1 VKRRAAQGNRHVI
14 AVTLT
19 LCANVLEHK
28 AAPWVGALYEKARDD
43 DMLFCWAE
51 AAARCLPQPEGLYK
65 TIDALRACAGKELRE
80 RKGGLSWFRSRTVL
94 DWIEIHAPHTNVT
107 EDCGQLAAL
116 SDLSWSRVELWLSR
130 GRPFSL
136 IALDALTV
144 FIPRPGQAP
153 IVKMLEPRLKERP
166 DRLTL
171 TQALQA
177 CMAAD
182 AAPRLSGNVAT

>member
-1 VKRRAAQGNRHVI
+1 MSLNTRQRLGWAPCTRRPVMTTCCFAGLRRRRGVFRNLKACTRRSMLCGHAPARSCGNAR
-14 AVTLT
+14 
-19 LCANVLEHK
+19 
-28 AAPWVGALYEKARDD
+28 GA
-43 DMLFCWAE
+43 
-51 AAARCLPQPEGLYK
+51 
-65 TIDALRACAGKELRE
+65 
-80 RKGGLSWFRSRTVL
+80 LSWFRSRTVL

-153 IVKMLEPRLKERP
+153 IVKMLEPRLKECP

-182 AAPRLSGNVAT
+182 AAPRVSGNVAT